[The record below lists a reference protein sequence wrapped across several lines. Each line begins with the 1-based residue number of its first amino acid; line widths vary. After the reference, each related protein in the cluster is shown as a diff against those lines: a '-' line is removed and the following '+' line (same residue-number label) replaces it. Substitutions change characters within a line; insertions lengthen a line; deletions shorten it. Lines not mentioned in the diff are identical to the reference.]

1 MVNIAEDMANVIAA
15 INSLENLFK
24 ENENTEELF
33 CYAKEMF
40 TLQVEMFKI
49 LTASGKQ
56 DRFMAV
62 VDANLSSQQSIV
74 DFIHNYTE
82 RNDETL
88 RKIFR
93 VKI

>member
-1 MVNIAEDMANVIAA
+1 MLLRPSILWKIFSKKV
-15 INSLENLFK
+15 
-24 ENENTEELF
+24 NTEELF
-33 CYAKEMF
+33 CCAKEMF

-88 RKIFR
+88 RKFFR
-93 VKI
+93 VKT